1 MGTRARAL
9 RPLALAT
16 ALALLLAACGPSG
29 PAGTTAPGT
38 EITPQKGGRIIEGS
52 FSDIKT
58 LQPILV
64 SDNPS
69 SGVTA
74 LLYDSLVYIEPKSG
88 QIKPNLGKWTLSADG
103 LTYSW
108 QIRADANWSDGK
120 PVIAADFL
128 TGVKA
133 IAKSKKTVRKS
144 SYTDVAGF
152 NDYQS
157 GKTEEISG
165 IKIDSADPKKF
176 TVTFTRVFCPAL
188 VNAFGSNYILP
199 TQVFG
204 KYVTATSKDE
214 IDLAPENTEPK
225 VVNGPFTF
233 SEWRKGDQVILKRNE
248 AYWDGAPYVDE
259 YVYKVVA
266 DATVLAAQLKT
277 GELNYGPV
285 EPKDLADIDAQP
297 HLKSYKWQQLNY
309 TYIGWNVKSQTAPAL
324 QDKRVRQAL
333 AYGLDMDAV
342 VRSIL
347 LGQGTKQVAHHVPA
361 SWASPGAANLDQ
373 YAYDRNK
380 AEDLL
385 KQAGFAKGADGVYA
399 KDGKPLE
406 FSIVANSGNK
416 TRETLL
422 QVATEQYK
430 AIGVKVNPKLEAFE
444 TMVDKLT
451 TGNQEIQAWIIGWSL
466 GAEPDPQGIWHSSQ
480 IPDPVAK
487 RTGFNFGGFTNSEF
501 DKAIDQGRTP
511 SDGNCSQEARKKHYE
526 TFNKILNEEQPYNFG
541 FSPNAIWVISD
552 KMRGYDPGAFGHRWN
567 IHKWWYTK

>member
-1 MGTRARAL
+1 MPSARSRRATREATGGAPSVSSAPRYRRRLARVHRRARRRSPGASPARGSAEGLPQPGVRLGLPRPHAQCEPGLVPRAALRRPAARPASSPVVTDETPLDRYSRTRTRAVPYLWQDHHRKDTVGMGTRARAF

-16 ALALLLAACGPSG
+16 ALAVLLAACGPSG
-29 PAGTTAPGT
+29 PSGTSPTSGDG
-38 EITPQKGGRIIEGS
+38 TPQQGGRIIEGS

-88 QIKPNLGKWTLSADG
+88 EIKPNLGKWTLSPDG
-103 LTYSW
+103 LTYTW
-108 QIRADANWSDGK
+108 EIRADANWSDGK

-152 NDYQS
+152 SDYQS

-214 IDLAPENTEPK
+214 IDLAPENTDPK

-233 SEWRKGDQVILKRNE
+233 SEWRKGDQVILKRND

-285 EPKDLADIDAQP
+285 EPKDLADIDAQT
-297 HLKSYKWQQLNY
+297 HIKSYKWQQLNY

-342 VRSIL
+342 VRSVL

-361 SWASPGAANLDQ
+361 SWASPGAANL
-373 YAYDRNK
+373 RS
-380 AEDLL
+380 EERRV
-385 KQAGFAKGADGVYA
+385 G
-399 KDGKPLE
+399 E
-406 FSIVANSGNK
+406 ECSS
-416 TRETLL
+416 TRG
-422 QVATEQYK
+422 QVARKT
-430 AIGVKVNPKLEAFE
+430 
-444 TMVDKLT
+444 
-451 TGNQEIQAWIIGWSL
+451 SL
-466 GAEPDPQGIWHSSQ
+466 KS
-480 IPDPVAK
+480 V
-487 RTGFNFGGFTNSEF
+487 RN
-501 DKAIDQGRTP
+501 R
-511 SDGNCSQEARKKHYE
+511 
-526 TFNKILNEEQPYNFG
+526 QP
-541 FSPNAIWVISD
+541 
-552 KMRGYDPGAFGHRWN
+552 R
-567 IHKWWYTK
+567 